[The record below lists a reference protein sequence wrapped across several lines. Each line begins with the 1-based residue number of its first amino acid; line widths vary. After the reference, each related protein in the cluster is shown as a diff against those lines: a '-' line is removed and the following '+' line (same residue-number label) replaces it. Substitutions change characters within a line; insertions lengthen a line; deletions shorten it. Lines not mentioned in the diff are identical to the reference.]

1 MSFCTNCGAQLPD
14 GIVFCPNCGTRILN
28 QANPAPNPGQ
38 QSQAGYGQN
47 PAGYGQNPAYQAQ
60 PNYYNQQPCAA
71 GPVQNPGPVYRAPAS
86 GGTARMAAAV
96 GTAVASKA
104 KTKVIAWVLVVLLV
118 VGGTLG
124 TMAALGVFKSDE
136 TKIRDTISDFQEAY
150 NTGDMEGLEECFC
163 RSMRVKISS
172 VTGLLGAGLSGLT
185 GYGFDIGDLFG
196 LAGGITTMDIHIDT
210 VQINGDRAYAIGTM
224 EFDTSRF
231 GGSKQS
237 TPVAF
242 SMVKEGGDWL
252 IENFTEEVEQGY
264 AS

>member
-1 MSFCTNCGAQLPD
+1 MPFCMNCGAQLPD
-14 GIVFCPNCGTRILN
+14 GTNFCPNCGNRMMN

-38 QSQAGYGQN
+38 QNAAGYGQN
-47 PAGYGQNPAYQAQ
+47 ASNQAQ
-60 PNYYNQQPCAA
+60 PNPYYQQPWSAA
-71 GPVQNPGPVYRAPAS
+71 PAQNPGSVYRAPAP
-86 GGTARMAAAV
+86 GGTARTAAAV
-96 GTAVASKA
+96 GTAAASKA
-104 KTKVIAWVLVVLLV
+104 KTKAIVWVLVILLV

-150 NTGDMEGLEECFC
+150 NTGDMEALEECFC
-163 RSMRVKISS
+163 RSMRIKISS

-196 LAGGITTMDIHIDT
+196 LAGGITRMDIHIDT

-237 TPVAF
+237 TPVTF

-252 IENFTEEVEQGY
+252 IETFTEKDEEGH
-264 AS
+264 AF

>member
-1 MSFCTNCGAQLPD
+1 MPFCSNCGTQLPD
-14 GIVFCPNCGTRILN
+14 GMIFCPNCGTQILN

-38 QSQAGYGQN
+38 QNAADYGQN
-47 PAGYGQNPAYQAQ
+47 AAGYGQNPAYQAQ
-60 PNYYNQQPCAA
+60 PNPYYQQPYAA
-71 GPVQNPGPVYRAPAS
+71 APVQNPGPVYRAPAPGAS
-86 GGTARMAAAV
+86 ARTAAAV
-96 GTAVASKA
+96 GTAVAAKA
-104 KTKVIAWVLVVLLV
+104 KTKVIVWVLVILLV
-118 VGGTLG
+118 AGGTLG

-150 NTGDMEGLEECFC
+150 NSGDMEALENCFC

-185 GYGFDIGDLFG
+185 GYSFDIGNLFG

-231 GGSKQS
+231 GGTKQS
-237 TPVAF
+237 TPVTF

-252 IENFTEEVEQGY
+252 IETFSEDTAQGY
-264 AS
+264 AF

>member
-28 QANPAPNPGQ
+28 QANPAPNPNQ
-38 QSQAGYGQN
+38 QSPTGYGQN

-60 PNYYNQQPCAA
+60 PNYYNQQPYAA

-86 GGTARMAAAV
+86 GGTARTAAAV

-210 VQINGDRAYAIGTM
+210 VQINGDRAYAIGTI